1 MRDFE
6 TADFEKFWVERK
18 ACHAR
23 GKTAFCFLSL
33 HPSPAHDSTR

>member
-1 MRDFE
+1 MSDFK

-23 GKTAFCFLSL
+23 GKTAFVF
-33 HPSPAHDSTR
+33 